1 MYKKIRP
8 KNTKHNKNKQTIL
21 LFTKW
26 FFLGHLKKIKS
37 PNLVKM
43 AQRLGRVGWDAM
55 PMM

>member
-1 MYKKIRP
+1 MYKKNP
-8 KNTKHNKNKQTIL
+8 TQKYKTKQKQTNNSFIY
-21 LFTKW
+21 KMV
-26 FFLGHLKKIKS
+26 FLGHLKKIKS